1 MNSTKKKS
9 TRTLK
14 GKNPLQLRR
23 PLPLSSSRPLPLPSF
38 RPLPLPSFRPL
49 PLRSSRPPQ
58 LLSSRPP
65 QLLSS
70 RPLPLPSYRPLPLPS
85 RYLAPSSLELP
96 LLPSVSEV
104 LYDYKNKENK
114 YMIDSHGTLFFS
126 EDPPN
131 HKQYY
136 TITIPKN
143 VEIYTYAELGNSLD
157 CTQKSFDQICGFTQ
171 KNNTFFDLQKAN
183 NPLYKY
189 TYEEGKENKFPN
201 LFFTRDDDRTW
212 NSGITYCPDVMQDH
226 MRKRVIY
233 NIDNLPE
240 YDCVVESI
248 ISKKYISKKYDDEKN
263 YTDFY
268 NTKLSKNKQLCG
280 SIFLID
286 AIELIKSHLQTTN
299 NTNETIKLYIKSCL
313 NEKNITEFVKEKS
326 IYLDAA
332 KEYYS
337 LVSEYKNTANFYETE
352 TMADLMNQFIK
363 HEHDSAQNKIN
374 TIDKTI
380 LNNKTNLDNHVT
392 SLDFI
397 KPTISFNYSQNY
409 FFYNI
414 IVVGKNFYII
424 SSIDLEDEG
433 WSNQIGP
440 LILTS
445 IILNNI
451 QLADVPN
458 VTINITKDNITDLT
472 RSLKEQILEQLTKWT
487 KWKVQQTQNKKAGR
501 RYYKKTHKL
510 KNKNKN
516 KK

>member
-49 PLRSSRPPQ
+49 PLPSSR
-58 LLSSRPP
+58 
-65 QLLSS
+65 
-70 RPLPLPSYRPLPLPS
+70 PLPS
-85 RYLAPSSLELP
+85 RYLPPSSLELP

-157 CTQKSFDQICGFTQ
+157 CSQKSFDQICGFTQ
-171 KNNTFFDLQKAN
+171 KNNTFFDLMKAN

-226 MRKRVIY
+226 RRKRVIY

-240 YDCVVESI
+240 YDCVV
-248 ISKKYISKKYDDEKN
+248 SKNYDDRKN

-268 NTKLSKNKQLCG
+268 NTELSKNKQVCG

-286 AIELIKSHLQTTN
+286 AIELIQSHLQTTN
-299 NTNETIKLYIKSCL
+299 NTNKTIKLYIKSCL
-313 NEKNITEFVKEKS
+313 DEKNITDFVKEKS
-326 IYLDAA
+326 IYLDEA

-337 LVSEYKNTANFYETE
+337 LVSKYKNIENFYEI
-352 TMADLMNQFIK
+352 MADLMNQFK
-363 HEHDSAQNKIN
+363 KHDSAQNKIN

-445 IILNNI
+445 IILNDI

-487 KWKVQQTQNKKAGR
+487 KWKFQQTQNKKAGR